1 MAKRVSASK
10 ARNEF
15 SEIINRVAYGG
26 ETVLVHRRK
35 KPVAAIIPIDDPE
48 LLDRI
53 EDELDIRAARRA
65 RKEKGSIPWEK
76 IKKDLGL

>member
-10 ARNEF
+10 ARDEF
-15 SEIINRVAYGG
+15 AEIINRVAYGG

-48 LLDRI
+48 LLERI
-53 EDELDIRAARRA
+53 EEELDIRAARRA